1 MKIKHIIIALVIV
14 LLILFFTQKK
24 EHAGSTPSPSSPS
37 APLLSNEAIQ
47 NIAKVY
53 ADTSNTATFNN
64 INVTGEIKLPNWKGM
79 ITMWSGSVEKDKIP
93 AGWALCDGEIV
104 NGFQTPDLRGRFILG
119 YGKGDGLTQRDMTA
133 KGGEENVTLT
143 EGQMPTHNHTIRG
156 AKPLGR
162 PDGGGDWGGGW
173 NSKGYGYYVDVCN
186 RPGYEANCNDA
197 TNIAQTTSKGSNQAH
212 NNMPPFY
219 VLAYII
225 KL

>member
-1 MKIKHIIIALVIV
+1 MKTKHIIIALII
-14 LLILFFTQKK
+14 LIGILFFTQKK
-24 EHAGSTPSPSSPS
+24 EHAGSTPPSSSPS
-37 APLLSNEAIQ
+37 APLLSNEAVQ

-64 INVTGEIKLPNWKGM
+64 ITVTGEIRLPNWKGM
-79 ITMWSGSVEKDKIP
+79 ISMWSGDVTKIP
-93 AGWALCDGEIV
+93 AGWALCDGT
-104 NGFQTPDLRGRFILG
+104 NDTPDLRGRFILG
-119 YGKGDGLTQRDMTA
+119 YGQGKDTSNNNLTERKMGD

-197 TNIAQTTSKGSNQAH
+197 TNIAQTTSKGSNQSH
-212 NNMPPFY
+212 NNMPPYY
-219 VLAYII
+219 VLAYIM